1 MNKVNPLLI
10 FIFLIF
16 SSYVKSQQDAQ
27 YTNYMYNTQLIQ
39 PAYVGTSGY
48 TKMTFLGRI
57 QWIDLN
63 GGPETL
69 TYLLILLSEKTK
81 IWAWGYLF
89 FQIKYIYIYY
99 IENRITIDYGYS
111 INFPFSKLTF
121 GLKGGISELDV
132 DYSQLNIADENDP
145 YVLYNS
151 NKLKPEVGLGIYFN
165 TENYY
170 LGISAPNILE
180 TKYYDEFEIENSSF
194 SKVANRIHYYG
205 MAGFVFDLTKNI
217 KVKPASLI
225 KVVEGSPIQWD
236 LSINFLFN
244 RKTTIGIANRLDSAF
259 CLLGGFQLS
268 QKFFLGL
275 SYDYMTNEI
284 RSVNSGSYEIVFRFN
299 LFSNDG
305 KILTPRF
312 F

>member
-48 TKMTFLGRI
+48 TKMTLLGRI

-69 TYLLILLSEKTK
+69 TLSVDTPVGKNENMGLGLSLFSDK
-81 IWAWGYLF
+81 IGPSS
-89 FQIKYIYIYY
+89 
-99 IENRITIDYGYS
+99 ENRITIDYGYS

-145 YVLYNS
+145 YVLYNN
-151 NKLKPEVGLGIYFN
+151 NKLKPEVGLWIYFN

-170 LGISAPNILE
+170 LVISAPNILE

-205 MAGFVFDLTKNI
+205 MAGFVFDFTKNI

>member
-48 TKMTFLGRI
+48 TKMTLLGRI

-69 TYLLILLSEKTK
+69 TLSIDTPVGKNENMGLGLSLFSDK
-81 IWAWGYLF
+81 IGPSS
-89 FQIKYIYIYY
+89 
-99 IENRITIDYGYS
+99 ENRITIDYGYS

-145 YVLYNS
+145 YVLYNN